1 MTTPEKVAKD
11 NEQLV
16 KSVCHLMLEIS
27 RHEARALEAEQA
39 ISRMRETIRDQ
50 QTDHR
55 AQVAQISSLQ
65 ARLRANG

>member
-1 MTTPEKVAKD
+1 MSTPEKVAKD
-11 NEQLV
+11 NEKLA

-39 ISRMRETIRDQ
+39 IGRMRETIRDQ
-50 QTDHR
+50 QTDLR
-55 AQVAQISSLQ
+55 AQVEQISSLQ